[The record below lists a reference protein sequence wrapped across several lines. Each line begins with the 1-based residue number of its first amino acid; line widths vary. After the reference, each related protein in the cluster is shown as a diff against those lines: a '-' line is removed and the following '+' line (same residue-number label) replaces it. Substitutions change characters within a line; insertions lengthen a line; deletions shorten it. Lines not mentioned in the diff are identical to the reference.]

1 MAPVNGPTSRDPS
14 AILNECRDIDR
25 GIQSVDQYI
34 EQISSLHRRLLGDA
48 DPAQENMI
56 RRQADDLG
64 DETKTLYR
72 NLVDRVRAIKSKP
85 ESGNPQNAPQVGRVD
100 RKLKEAIQKYQRV
113 QTDFQKGLQA
123 QMARQYRIVR
133 PEASE
138 AEVREAVQ
146 DTSNNQQIFSQ
157 AVS

>member
-1 MAPVNGPTSRDPS
+1 
-14 AILNECRDIDR
+14 
-25 GIQSVDQYI
+25 
-34 EQISSLHRRLLGDA
+34 
-48 DPAQENMI
+48 MI